1 MLYTRIFHFGFILF
15 CAFTSLAVFAQA
27 PKLLLADHY
36 SPHLPLANYRVSEKL
51 DGVRAYWDG
60 RQLVSR
66 QGNVFAAPAWFVAK
80 FPAQPLDGELWLG
93 RGRFDELSGIVRQ
106 NLPHEGW
113 RQVRFMVFD
122 VPASDAVFDERLAQL
137 HTQVKNSG
145 SEFLAVVE
153 HTPAST
159 HKMLMAQLDD
169 IVAKGGEGLMLRR
182 GDSLYRAGR
191 TGDLI
196 KVKKLQDA
204 EAQVIAHLPGK
215 GKYLG
220 KMGALLVELPDGKRF
235 KVGTGFSDAQ
245 RAAPPAIG
253 SWITF
258 TYRGYTNTGLPR
270 FASFLRERPAEDL
283 PP

>member
-1 MLYTRIFHFGFILF
+1 MLSRLLARFGFIAL
-15 CAFTSLAVFAQA
+15 CALAPLATHAQA

-106 NLPHEGW
+106 SLPHEGW

-122 VPASDAVFDERLAQL
+122 LPASDAVFDERLVQL
-137 HTQVKNSG
+137 QTLVTQSG
-145 SEFLAVVE
+145 SEFLTVIE
-153 HTPAST
+153 HAPAST
-159 HKMLMAQLDD
+159 HQALMAQLDD

-191 TGDLI
+191 TNDLI